1 MKNNGEIS
9 PPFLRDLRSSDFV
22 RSRKIVKISESELAH
37 NGLLTPTQNGFIIH
51 LRSNLERKKK
61 RTVVAH
67 ELGHTFFYNMS
78 LEPPVQFISDQH
90 SVLDNWAVEGAA
102 FEIGR
107 QILIPSDWLDSVKRR
122 ESLEIFFSLIEKF
135 DVTRDILARR
145 LFHYLDSLGRSA
157 IFFTHSGQRSF
168 TAKKAAVQKQQ
179 IQGVP
184 NKRSLCGHLRLDYS
198 ECGQQGRDSSR
209 FDNSEADSV
218 SHRSLSVWKSPDVL
232 MSFEKRQLK
241 ESLNSASDKY
251 DWR

>member
-145 LFHYLDSLGRSA
+145 LFHNLDLWEGVL
-157 IFFTHSGQRSF
+157 FFSP
-168 TAKKAAVQKQQ
+168 
-179 IQGVP
+179 IQGSEVLP
-184 NKRSLCGHLRLDYS
+184 PKKQLFKSNKFKAFQIKDHFAAISDWIIQNAVNKGEIVRGLITLKRTQYLI
-198 ECGQQGRDSSR
+198 EASR
-209 FDNSEADSV
+209 FGNPPMFSCLLKRDN
-218 SHRSLSVWKSPDVL
+218 
-232 MSFEKRQLK
+232 
-241 ESLNSASDKY
+241 
-251 DWR
+251 

>member
-145 LFHYLDSLGRSA
+145 LFHYLEIFGKECYFFHPFRAAKFYRQKNSCSKATNSRRS
-157 IFFTHSGQRSF
+157 
-168 TAKKAAVQKQQ
+168 K
-179 IQGVP
+179 
-184 NKRSLCGHLRLDYS
+184 
-198 ECGQQGRDSSR
+198 
-209 FDNSEADSV
+209 
-218 SHRSLSVWKSPDVL
+218 
-232 MSFEKRQLK
+232 
-241 ESLNSASDKY
+241 
-251 DWR
+251 